1 MKKRA
6 EKHANS
12 ERWLLTYS
20 DLITLLMIFFVV
32 MYASSTVDS
41 TKYKQIS
48 DSFRMALGSGASPS
62 GSNII
67 TSDGAAGIDAA
78 ASMALVA
85 EKLKAAEETT
95 KLNEVKQKV
104 DNFVKS
110 NGMGSNVS
118 TNVEERG
125 LVISLNDTVIFDNA
139 KADIKP
145 AIRTR
150 LIELG
155 KFLNQIDNFVRV
167 EGHTDSVDMHS
178 SQFDSNWELSSARAT
193 NVIKLF
199 ISQSGVIP
207 KRLSAVGYGEF
218 RPVADNSTEVGKS
231 RNRRVDIIIM
241 DTKYNQVE
249 NNIK

>member
-6 EKHANS
+6 GKHANS

-48 DSFRMALGSGASPS
+48 DSLNMALGSGASPN
-62 GSNII
+62 GNNII
-67 TSDGAAGIDAA
+67 TSDTSSSVDAV
-78 ASMALVA
+78 ASMAIA
-85 EKLKAAEETT
+85 ADKLKAAEETT
-95 KLNEVKQKV
+95 KLNDVKQKV
-104 DNFVKS
+104 DDFVKI
-110 NGMGSNVS
+110 NGMAGNVS
-118 TNVEERG
+118 TNVEDRG
-125 LVISLNDTVIFDNA
+125 LVISLKDTVIFDNA

-145 AIRTR
+145 AIKPR

-167 EGHTDSVDMHS
+167 EGHTDSVAMHS

-218 RPVADNSTEVGKS
+218 RPVADNKTELGRS